1 MHNKQ
6 ISEIFAEFKTSPD
19 GLTQKEAEIRLKKY
33 GLNELKV
40 KKPTPLWLSFLQE
53 FTDLMVLILIGAA
66 IIAGIAGETNDAI
79 VILVIVFI
87 NAIIGFVQKFKAEKA
102 IEALKKLVAPLAKV
116 IRDGKEM
123 QIDAKLLV
131 PGDLIILME
140 GDRISAD
147 ARVID
152 ENELECQEAALT
164 GESMPVAKDA
174 TAFKDIK
181 MGELSNMVFTGT
193 DVSHG
198 SGKAVVMHTG
208 MDTKFGRIAHL
219 TSTTKKDKS
228 PLQKELFRIGVFV
241 GKITLVISA
250 ILFSVGYWYQGHA
263 FIDSFLFATAV
274 AVAAVPEGLPATI
287 TVALALGVQRLAR
300 KNAIVRQLSSVE
312 TLGSTTHICTDK
324 TGTLTKNEMTVKELI
339 VDNYMAKIGGAGY
352 KPYGA
357 ILIKTKAGQTL
368 TIGDIDSIEEDFD
381 KRAKRLAE
389 FKKDVTPLYNALEI
403 ISRISVL
410 CNNSKIMQGNGNN
423 DATTYSV
430 MGDPTEGS
438 LLTLASKLGFKTEDF
453 TKLHEKKYE
462 LAFDSRRKR
471 MSVIYKDIKTDD
483 YNLYMKGAPDSVL
496 EQCTHILLNGRVI
509 LLDKETREKLLEQN
523 DRMAKNALRVIAFA
537 FKKIE
542 MKHKYHAETAE
553 KGLTFVGLTGMIDPP
568 RPEAKQ
574 AVSMAKKA
582 GIKVYII
589 TGDNGFTA
597 EAIAKRIGLI
607 SLKNN
612 HEIITGSDLE
622 KYDKEKLKELF
633 KDKTKDIIFARVSPD
648 DKLKIVSA
656 LKSLGHIV
664 AVTGDGVNDAPALK
678 RADIGVSMGI
688 TGTDVSKE
696 ASNMILADDSFS
708 TIINAVHEGRVIYE
722 NMKKFIFYIFSCN
735 IGELMTIFAAILM
748 NLPAPL
754 TAILI
759 LAVDIGTDVLPALAL
774 GIDAPEKGIME
785 KKPRD
790 PKAKIMDK
798 WFIGRFLYVGI
809 FIGII
814 VVGTYLWT
822 LISNGWVWGEALSK
836 NSIIQIKAS
845 TLAFA
850 ILVVIQMVNAYNSRS
865 SHQSVFKVGFFS
877 NLYLLG
883 AVLISLGTLYIMVEV
898 PFMQHWLHTTDLEW
912 YEWFMII
919 GMSFSILLVEEIR
932 KSVVRLRM
940 KKAIS

>member
-6 ISEIFAEFKTSPD
+6 ISEIFSEFKTGLD
-19 GLTQKEAEIRLKKY
+19 GLTQQEAEFRLNKY
-33 GLNELKV
+33 GPNELKV
-40 KKPTPLWLSFLQE
+40 KKQTPLWLSFLQE
-53 FTDLMVLILIGAA
+53 FTDLMVLILIAAA
-66 IIAGIAGETNDAI
+66 IIAAVAGETNDAI

-102 IEALKKLVAPLAKV
+102 IEALKKLVAPIAKV
-116 IRDGKEM
+116 IRDGKEI

-131 PGDLIILME
+131 PGDVIILME
-140 GDRISAD
+140 GDKVSAD
-147 ARVID
+147 ARVIE

-164 GESMPVAKDA
+164 GESMPVAKDP
-174 TAFKDIK
+174 TPFKELK
-181 MGELSNMVFTGT
+181 MGELSNFVFMGT

-198 SGKAVVMHTG
+198 SGKAVVMQTG

-228 PLQKELFRIGVFV
+228 PLQKELKRIGIFV
-241 GKITLVISA
+241 GKITFVISA
-250 ILFSVGYWYQGHA
+250 ILFAVGYFVQGQA
-263 FIDSFLFATAV
+263 FIDSFLFATSV

-324 TGTLTKNEMTVKELI
+324 TGTLTKNEMTVKELL
-339 VDNYMAKIGGAGY
+339 VDNYTAKIGGAGY

-357 ILIKTKAGQTL
+357 ILIKSKADQTL
-368 TIGDIDSIEEDFD
+368 TIGDMDSTEEDFEM
-381 KRAKRLAE
+381 RATKLNE

-403 ISRISVL
+403 ISKISVL
-410 CNNSKIMQGNGNN
+410 CNNSKIIQTNGHN
-423 DATTYSV
+423 DDITYSV

-438 LLTLASKLGFKTEDF
+438 LLTLVSKLGFKPEDF
-453 TKLHEKKYE
+453 TKINEKKYE
-462 LAFDSRRKR
+462 IAFDSRRKR
-471 MSVIYKDIKTDD
+471 MSVVYKELKTDD
-483 YNLYMKGAPDSVL
+483 YYIYTKGAPDGL
-496 EQCTHILLNGRVI
+496 LDQCSHILLNGRVI
-509 LLDKETREKLLEQN
+509 MLDNDTRQKILEQN
-523 DRMAKNALRVIAFA
+523 ERMAKSALRVIAFA

-542 MKHKYHAETAE
+542 MKQKYHADTSETNMVFA
-553 KGLTFVGLTGMIDPP
+553 GLCGMIDPP
-568 RPEAKQ
+568 RPEVKH
-574 AVSMAKKA
+574 AVMMAKKA

-597 EAIAKRIGLI
+597 EAIAKQIGLV
-607 SLKNN
+607 SQKNN
-612 HEIITGSDLE
+612 HEIITGKDLE
-622 KYDKEKLKELF
+622 NYDQKKLKELF
-633 KDKTKDIIFARVSPD
+633 KDSSKDIIFARVSPD

-656 LKSLGHIV
+656 LKALGHIV

-696 ASNMILADDSFS
+696 ASNMVLADDSFS
-708 TIINAVHEGRVIYE
+708 TIINAIHEGRAIYE
-722 NMKKFIFYIFSCN
+722 NMKKFIFYVFSCN
-735 IGELMTIFAAILM
+735 IGELVTIFTAIIL
-748 NLPAPL
+748 NIPAPL

-790 PKAKIMDK
+790 PKAKIMDRA
-798 WFIGRFLYVGI
+798 FIARFLYIGL
-809 FIGII
+809 FIGTI
-814 VVGTYLWT
+814 VIGSYLWN
-822 LISNGWVWGEALSK
+822 LLSNGWTWGETLSK
-836 NSIIQIKAS
+836 DSLIHIKSS
-845 TLAFA
+845 TFAFT
-850 ILVVIQMVNAYNSRS
+850 ILVLIQMVNAYNSRS
-865 SHQSVFKVGFFS
+865 STQSVFKLGFFS

-883 AVLISLGTLYIMVEV
+883 AVFISLLTVYLFVEV
-898 PFMQHWLHTTDLEW
+898 PFFQHWLHTTDLQW

-919 GMSFSILLVEEIR
+919 GSSFSILLVEEMR
-932 KSVVRLRM
+932 KLVVRYRG
-940 KKAIS
+940 KKA